1 MKWTIDPEVRDQFSM
16 GVHRDILIVPHATK
30 VEPVKGKPPK
40 ISNKRP
46 LFEYVKNSEYPDGTW
61 IPKYENGQLVYDDV
75 DWVIDNSILVKE
87 QFKYSYSLNSDD
99 NLTFSGANAAMVQ
112 FTIRNNKEY
121 VEEIDYETKEGT
133 GNYYWE
139 QQIPNLQ
146 YYQFIRKAP
155 DGTERVIEGE
165 LSGSYIIKVYTYINS
180 DSSTLMCLGMFA
192 VEEDKITGNGY
203 ERQITAYDFMTTFR
217 DMDIFYWYKHLFTGI
232 NISQDDYLDFTGEAK
247 KKEDTDDP
255 DAETNWIRKPADDLF
270 PPGEH
275 WTIGAALKDLMENLA
290 AYDMIVWEDELD
302 SKGKPTGKK
311 IAKNGMTINNPSEY
325 KRDYDEGTAYS
336 GYGMPIVLDPDLFEV
351 DGVKKEAS
359 IPTEWGEEAYECYG
373 YMDIMDM
380 PFMENP
386 DIMKK
391 ESLSMGKLLEDI
403 GRLAGRYPYI
413 RSDKFDEHDYVDPST
428 VQPTEADPHPNKY
441 NNYERCILT
450 FKPLP
455 SDKDDDK
462 IKNIPDM
469 ILTNH
474 EIVKGFEHSNY
485 KVDDIEIVK
494 IGIKDEEDVT
504 YKRLNKTQRNQVKKG
519 APVQTFSFS
528 DNMFASYLVTK
539 SDKDEIKAN
548 LEEYAKLRVKLFGNQ
563 TRHGNMSSKALFC
576 QGYLNMRHRGY
587 TPFQLTTYGDPCRDV
602 GDRIQVIYEDKLT
615 GEKGSFY
622 TYILERTLQGIQK
635 MMDTYQA
642 NGDIYNP
649 IFSNYQTGSKYQ
661 SGSTFSQQVSGYNA
675 IGTSGELNILGITPN
690 DLVEYWRNFGIR
702 LLAEPTKCSAKFM
715 QSSESTGGGEKY
727 SYTQVEAQPAGF
739 EDPWYVNVEHNYLIN
754 NPNQNP
760 IHIYISTWPVITGQ
774 ERIDCGMYEAKNF
787 DMVYEYEYD
796 DPLTT
801 ADSDTIFIF
810 YNGTWYPAY
819 TNDEEDMPSYIN
831 VIANISQNG
840 SDRIKEGPTGQ
851 LWVTNEY
858 DEIEQKFVENT
869 YASTYD
875 VLTINGNTTQVNYSN
890 NINVSGSY
898 VATFIPPGIWS
909 NVNNTSGGSFTETTL
924 ANVICYHYLGEW
936 NDSNVY
942 DGSTTTTI
950 SVLVDNV
957 ATTITVQEY
966 DFVAKNND
974 EDIFI
979 FYDGSWKDVS
989 SRQRQIADIQSEAQI
1004 RAIPEIAEIMLKGNP
1019 PQYEMRNYSRL
1030 YGYDL
1035 NTLTINGQTV
1045 NVEVFDTL
1053 KISQYYYLTYT
1064 PNKVW
1069 YPLYLGEG
1077 SMSTSDDSI
1086 YVTIRS
1092 DTIIKERYVALKW
1105 KDPDDI
1111 TDWEPTPCA
1120 WEGTVIVR
1128 KENGPPLH
1136 RWDGTKVVRTTTK
1149 NKYKSKAYKDEDIEA
1164 NKVYYYGFFPY
1175 YTKIS
1180 DPNHPIRWYTF
1191 TKYIRVETGVITYAP
1206 IIDNISVEGLDA
1218 TIEYTIITPAGS
1230 MYTKIMLYG
1239 KKGDNPTCDDT
1250 DDIVIEL
1257 DENETSEVI
1266 QDLDEDSIYYFCIV
1280 ATDINN
1286 VNTSSAVESIEIGE
1300 APGPQPDPQYVEYI
1314 NLINGNNN
1322 LYKYY
1327 MTDNWMQLYDGTT
1340 RGFYY
1345 FNDEGKKYTYVI
1357 SNGRRRSIMHW
1368 NNATYS
1374 NSYITY
1380 LSGNYYSTYNCYALD
1395 IIDININGDNDS
1407 YTITTSL
1414 LNPNPNFIN
1423 NRFGGNV
1430 PCYAGKIEYYHNN
1443 NTWNFGVSTD
1453 TTSKPT
1459 VEDITYTGTLEN
1471 CFKYLAMNVRN
1482 ANIYVNGVLWA
1493 LSANNN

>member
-75 DWVIDNSILVKE
+75 DWVIDNSIIVKE

-165 LSGSYIIKVYTYINS
+165 LSGSYIIKVYTYINN

-373 YMDIMDM
+373 YMNIMDM

-675 IGTSGELNILGITPN
+675 IGGSNELNIAGITPN

-715 QSSESTGGGEKY
+715 QSSEKTVEGTMYATS
-727 SYTQVEAQPAGF
+727 SYPQETYIKDG
-739 EDPWYVNVEHNYLIN
+739 DTT
-754 NPNQNP
+754 NP
-760 IHIYISTWPVITGQ
+760 ITVGGQQIEVKEGDYVKVKNYQNDDPVIPNIYPWDYAYVYPLYVYTANSKWEYAGL
-774 ERIDCGMYEAKNF
+774 YENFGKNVY
-787 DMVYEYEYD
+787 DMSGGDLDVFLDHEGNYPVCNILAGYD
-796 DPLTT
+796 EILGETNNKLVLKPTDDIYDYTT
-801 ADSDTIFIF
+801 
-810 YNGTWYPAY
+810 YNNSITWYGGHEGAH
-819 TNDEEDMPSYIN
+819 TTSETLTKEVVFGD
-831 VIANISQNG
+831 IANINVLMKYSEEDPG
-840 SDRIKEGPTGQ
+840 TID
-851 LWVTNEY
+851 Y
-858 DEIEQKFVENT
+858 NT
-869 YASTYD
+869 YAYQYPG
-875 VLTINGNTTQVNYSN
+875 VWVNPTGY
-890 NINVSGSY
+890 
-898 VATFIPPGIWS
+898 PK
-909 NVNNTSGGSFTETTL
+909 L
-924 ANVICYHYLGEW
+924 
-936 NDSNVY
+936 
-942 DGSTTTTI
+942 
-950 SVLVDNV
+950 
-957 ATTITVQEY
+957 
-966 DFVAKNND
+966 D
-974 EDIFI
+974 EPI
-979 FYDGSWKDVS
+979 
-989 SRQRQIADIQSEAQI
+989 
-1004 RAIPEIAEIMLKGNP
+1004 
-1019 PQYEMRNYSRL
+1019 
-1030 YGYDL
+1030 
-1035 NTLTINGQTV
+1035 
-1045 NVEVFDTL
+1045 EVGV
-1053 KISQYYYLTYT
+1053 K
-1064 PNKVW
+1064 K
-1069 YPLYLGEG
+1069 
-1077 SMSTSDDSI
+1077 
-1086 YVTIRS
+1086 
-1092 DTIIKERYVALKW
+1092 YVALKW

-1180 DPNHPIRWYTF
+1180 DPNHPIRYYTF

-1206 IIDNISVEGLDA
+1206 IIDNISVEGFDA

-1239 KKGDNPTCDDT
+1239 KKGDNPACDDT
-1250 DDIVIEL
+1250 DDIVVEL
-1257 DENETSEVI
+1257 DENETSVLI

-1286 VNTSSAVESIEIGE
+1286 VNTSSAVESCTIG
-1300 APGPQPDPQYVEYI
+1300 ASPVPPEYKSYI
-1314 NLINGNNN
+1314 DLINGCNGEGLDFFWKNYSVTGASR
-1322 LYKYY
+1322 L
-1327 MTDNWMQLYDGTT
+1327 TVIDNPANFSYVRPTGNWDGNEVIVISA
-1340 RGFYY
+1340 G
-1345 FNDEGKKYTYVI
+1345 I
-1357 SNGRRRSIMHW
+1357 SNGLVASSI
-1368 NNATYS
+1368 
-1374 NSYITY
+1374 IT
-1380 LSGNYYSTYNCYALD
+1380 L
-1395 IIDININGDNDS
+1395 NIN
-1407 YTITTSL
+1407 
-1414 LNPNPNFIN
+1414 
-1423 NRFGGNV
+1423 
-1430 PCYAGKIEYYHNN
+1430 KQQN
-1443 NTWNFGVSTD
+1443 NTYKVLVSGY
-1453 TTSKPT
+1453 
-1459 VEDITYTGTLEN
+1459 DIAINENRYGYSFQYSYYTARDGSLVASSDYVNQYVLDNYWRMRIFDYDFSTLAEALQFLTKN
-1471 CFKYLAMNVRN
+1471 IRN
-1482 ANIYVNGVLWA
+1482 TNIYVDGVLW
-1493 LSANNN
+1493 SKANNVN